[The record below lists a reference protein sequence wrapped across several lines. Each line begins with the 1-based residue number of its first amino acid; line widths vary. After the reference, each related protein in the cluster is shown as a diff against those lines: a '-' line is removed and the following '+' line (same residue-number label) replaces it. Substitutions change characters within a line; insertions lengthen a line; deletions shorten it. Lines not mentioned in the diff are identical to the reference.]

1 MEDRKK
7 GKKMGWF
14 RSNIKEFIKD
24 KVQNLECTPCS
35 YSVDTGQPLLLATRI
50 MEAYVLTGGSFV
62 KDSSSSLCQND
73 TSWARARGF
82 V

>member
-35 YSVDTGQPLLLATRI
+35 YSVDTGQPLLLASRI
-50 MEAYVLTGGSFV
+50 MEAPLSRTVLPLCVRMILLGHEPEVLFSFPPM
-62 KDSSSSLCQND
+62 
-73 TSWARARGF
+73 
-82 V
+82 